1 MPLKKV
7 SQDLAEVTTVNASV
21 LGITTFADFEL
32 ILKIILLVLSIGYT
46 ISRWYTHCRNEKEET
61 K

>member
-1 MPLKKV
+1 MPLKRV
-7 SQDLAEVTTVNASV
+7 TNEIGEVVTVNASV

-32 ILKIILLVLSIGYT
+32 VLKILLLILSIGYT
-46 ISRWYTHCRNEKEET
+46 IARWRTQCINNK

>member
-1 MPLKKV
+1 MPLKRV
-7 SQDLAEVTTVNASV
+7 TAEITEVVTVNASV

-32 ILKIILLVLSIGYT
+32 ALKLLLLVLSIGYT
-46 ISRWYTHCRNEKEET
+46 IARWRTHCRNK

>member
-7 SQDLAEVTTVNASV
+7 TQDIGETIAVNASI

-32 ILKIILLVLSIGYT
+32 ILKILLLLLSCGYT
-46 ISRWYTHCRNEKEET
+46 ISRWYAHCK
-61 K
+61 KK

>member
-7 SQDLAEVTTVNASV
+7 TNEITEVVTVNASV
-21 LGITTFADFEL
+21 LGVTTFADFEL
-32 ILKIILLVLSIGYT
+32 VLKIILLILSIGYT
-46 ISRWYTHCRNEKEET
+46 ISRWRTHCK